1 MLRSYPHPHGWIDR
15 WFDIGEVR
23 RVDNLSELC
32 PCATVSERRAL
43 GFDRSIQNLV
53 RNPPFVNASSLLVC
67 GFFQSWKYAVAVE
80 DELRR
85 TLSWKPDIIAAV
97 RR

>member
-1 MLRSYPHPHGWIDR
+1 LRHDPHSHGWIDR
-15 WFDIGEVR
+15 WFDIGDIR

-32 PCATVSERRAL
+32 PCATLYNRLNRA
-43 GFDRSIQNLV
+43 FDSSIQDRV
-53 RNPPFVNASSLLVC
+53 QRPPYVNVTTLQLS
-67 GFFQSWKYAVAVE
+67 GFFQSWKYASAVE

-85 TLSWKPDIIAAV
+85 TLSWKTKITSAV